1 MTYMRCLV
9 CGRAMGVTG
18 GRGGTMS
25 CPRCGGPLYPIIWE
39 TLTDC
44 PVCGKPTLISP
55 QERGWE
61 KKAIKK

>member
-1 MTYMRCLV
+1 MAYMRCLV
-9 CGRAMGVTG
+9 CGRASGVTG

-44 PVCGKPTLISP
+44 PVCGRPIAAP
-55 QERGWE
+55 REQGWRGE
-61 KKAIKK
+61 KIEK